1 VDVVPALTP
10 SGEVSRHLKESLDP
24 DVVSFSPAFRPAL
37 KAATGASWL
46 SGPGIKAQVASLAR
60 QFMLGEI
67 VQ

>member
-1 VDVVPALTP
+1 
-10 SGEVSRHLKESLDP
+10 VSRHLKESLDP